1 MESTQ
6 GIKMKKKD
14 QNYILKLFPAIK
26 KIKDPELSQKVLL
39 LWHQAWK
46 SSNFLRIE
54 DVHQF
59 EPARNYI
66 SYTNVGHTNQ
76 VCRACQ
82 AIAAMVSKELNLKLH
97 MDYLLAGAILHDVD
111 KIMIFDSKTGG
122 FTETGRRKS
131 HAAAGGA
138 FAREI
143 GLPEEV
149 AHIIEAHSTK
159 FSPHPPKSIEALILR
174 HADLIVANAVYLAQG
189 LEMEKVLEESLAR
202 IR

>member
-1 MESTQ
+1 
-6 GIKMKKKD
+6 MKKKD

-26 KIKDPELSQKVLL
+26 KIKDPELSRKVLL
-39 LWHQAWK
+39 LWYQAWK
-46 SSNFLRIE
+46 SSNYLRVE

-59 EPARNYI
+59 EPARDYI
-66 SYTNVGHTNQ
+66 SYTNVAHTNQ

-131 HAAAGGA
+131 HASPPCGPHRRQRRVPGSRSGNGKGAG
-138 FAREI
+138 RI
-143 GLPEEV
+143 V
-149 AHIIEAHSTK
+149 
-159 FSPHPPKSIEALILR
+159 SPHPLSFPAMCHFHPQLR
-174 HADLIVANAVYLAQG
+174 QAF
-189 LEMEKVLEESLAR
+189 ER
-202 IR
+202 FFP